1 MIDNEVIA
9 PDVYSVSITL
19 RALTEGVIS
28 ETHGYQAYAL
38 LLSILRMSDQSLA
51 EELHRLDGAKPF
63 TVSPVQGRFG
73 RVEGGL
79 KVIPAST
86 YSLRITFLKSDIF
99 AHFLN
104 GALKWGDNVV
114 DLGLVSFRMEEV
126 NPGFRRDSSTDF
138 QSYQGILNGASA
150 QHQIELQF
158 SSPTAFRSGGKRNV
172 VFPAAELV
180 FGSYLNR
187 WQAFSPLKLDDT
199 ISSWFDRIVVAR
211 YRLETHIL
219 NFGSYQEVGFTG
231 RCRYELDR
239 NTPEEVTLALN
250 ALADFAF
257 YCGTGAKTTMGM
269 GQTKRARSPRNIKSG
284 RESSITSEK
293 EVR

>member
-104 GALKWGDNVV
+104 GALKWGDNAV